1 MDITLEVGHV
11 MPIFLNKVIRIP
23 EYCWAFVSE
32 LSSTKSEISLMIRIL
47 NPRSTDKESGIQ
59 YNPQRATQNPRFSG
73 RYLILAFH

>member
-23 EYCWAFVSE
+23 EYWAFVSE
-32 LSSTKSEISLMIRIL
+32 LSSTKSEISLMIRIR
-47 NPRSTDKESGIQ
+47 NPRFTDKESAIQ